1 MKPLAYHLTW
11 HTHMTHLPGSEK
23 GWVRRGGGGI
33 RPPDERIK
41 LQAEL
46 ASDAEPVVLTSEQR
60 AAVAEQ
66 IRETCAIRGWTIH
79 ALNVRTTH
87 VHVVVTADAAPER
100 VMEQLKAW
108 ASRRLN
114 RLTGGKGHWWVYHGS
129 TKWINDPGYLQNA
142 ITYVTEL
149 Q

>member
-1 MKPLAYHLTW
+1 M
-11 HTHMTHLPGSEK
+11 
-23 GWVRRGGGGI
+23 RRAGCGGAGGGGI
-33 RPPDERIK
+33 QPPDERIK

-46 ASDAEPVVLTSEQR
+46 ASDTEPVVLTGEQR

-114 RLTGGKGHWWVYHGS
+114 QLMGRKGQWWAYHGS
-129 TKWINDPGYLQNA
+129 TKWINDPEYLRNA
-142 ITYVTEL
+142 ITYVNEM